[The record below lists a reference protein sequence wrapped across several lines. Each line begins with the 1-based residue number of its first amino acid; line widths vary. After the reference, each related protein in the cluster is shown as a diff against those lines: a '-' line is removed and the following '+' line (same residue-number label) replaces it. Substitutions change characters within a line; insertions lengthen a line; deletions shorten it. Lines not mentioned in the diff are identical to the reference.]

1 MAELK
6 KKRSGADVVREYSE
20 AHARR
25 TKAAALGRAKLAA
38 EHKQE
43 EGDIE
48 EEKQSK
54 VYSLSLSLSLHI
66 Y

>member
-6 KKRSGADVVREYSE
+6 KQRSGADVVREYSE